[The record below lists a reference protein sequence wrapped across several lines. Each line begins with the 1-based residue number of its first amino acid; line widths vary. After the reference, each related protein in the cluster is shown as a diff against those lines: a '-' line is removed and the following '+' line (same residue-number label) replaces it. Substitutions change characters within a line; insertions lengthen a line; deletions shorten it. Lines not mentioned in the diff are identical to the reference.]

1 MRTPPPY
8 RSHPVKRSG
17 FTLLEL
23 VAVVAI
29 MGMML
34 YLVAPSIGMTQSA
47 QLRSGARE
55 MGAHLEFARQRAIM
69 TGKIHRLLL
78 DVDNNAYRVEWF
90 VRPSGGEQGD
100 TAASRTRS
108 AWLGTDESILK
119 PPANRARYEPIP
131 NRFGSNSVLAEPFYF
146 DGVETSEGWLDEGLV
161 AIVFGQDGTT
171 DQAEIVITDPDG
183 FAATLQILPI
193 LDAVRIRHE
202 DGQDG

>member
-69 TGKIHRLLL
+69 TGKPHRVLMEL
-78 DVDNNAYRVEWF
+78 DEGWYQLEWF
-90 VRPSGGEQGD
+90 VSDRDEDPSL
-100 TAASRTRS
+100 AA
-108 AWLGTDESILK
+108 APTDLRGPVQMSPRNDEVASYRIV
-119 PPANRARYEPIP
+119 P
-131 NRFGSNSVLAEPFYF
+131 G
-146 DGVETSEGWLDEGLV
+146 SEGRLTWLDETLDFAGVEVDDGWYDSGEFQVVFQGDGSSDAARIVLRAAPEEAGL
-161 AIVFGQDGTT
+161 
-171 DQAEIVITDPDG
+171 
-183 FAATLQILPI
+183 ILEVSPL
-193 LDAVRIRHE
+193 LDAVRIYDE
-202 DGQDG
+202 EA

>member
-69 TGKIHRLLL
+69 TGKPHRVLMEL
-78 DVDNNAYRVEWF
+78 DEGWYQLEWF
-90 VRPSGGEQGD
+90 VSDRDEDPSL
-100 TAASRTRS
+100 AAAPIDLRGPVQMSPRN
-108 AWLGTDESILK
+108 DEVASYRIV
-119 PPANRARYEPIP
+119 P
-131 NRFGSNSVLAEPFYF
+131 G
-146 DGVETSEGWLDEGLV
+146 SEGRLTWLDETLDFAGVEVDDGWYDSGEFQVVFQGDGSSDAARIVLRAAPEEAGL
-161 AIVFGQDGTT
+161 
-171 DQAEIVITDPDG
+171 
-183 FAATLQILPI
+183 ILEVSPL
-193 LDAVRIRHE
+193 LDAVRIYDE
-202 DGQDG
+202 EA